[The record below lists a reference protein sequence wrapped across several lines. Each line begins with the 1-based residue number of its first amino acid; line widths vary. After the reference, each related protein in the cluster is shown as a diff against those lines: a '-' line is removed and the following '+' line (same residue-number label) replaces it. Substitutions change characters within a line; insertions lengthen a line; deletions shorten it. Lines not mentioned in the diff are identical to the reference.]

1 MSLAVVIL
9 AAGKGTRMRSRLPK
23 VLHPLAGRPMLQ
35 HVIDS
40 ARALEPSCI
49 IVVHGHGGD
58 QVKAAIPGDD
68 LTWVEQA
75 EQLGTGH
82 AVAQAMPAIREDRVL
97 VLYGDVPLTRPETLE
112 RFAGQADDGNMAL
125 MTLTLDDPG
134 AYGRIVRNEAD
145 EVMRIVEFKDA
156 SDEEKGIQEINT
168 GILAAATAWLNE
180 ALPALSAENAQGEYY
195 LTDVIAMAVDRGMGI
210 RASQPSHSWEVD
222 GINDRVQLAR
232 LERIYQGLLAEE
244 LMRGGVSLADP
255 SRIDIRGE
263 LQCDED
269 VSIDVNCVF
278 EGSVRLGSGTRI
290 GANCVLIDCEL
301 GDDVTVLANSHLEG
315 VNTADAVSIGPFA
328 RLRPGTEMATGSK
341 VGNFVETKK
350 AIVGEGSKINHLTY
364 VGDTRIG
371 RNVNV
376 GAGTITCNYDG
387 VNKFQTVLEDDA
399 FIGSNSSLVAP
410 VTVGRGATVGAG
422 STINRDVPD
431 HQLAVARG
439 KQRNIE
445 GWKRPVKKD

>member
-9 AAGKGTRMRSRLPK
+9 AAGKGTRMRSRQPK

-40 ARALEPSCI
+40 ARGLDPDRI
-49 IVVHGHGGD
+49 IIVHGHGGD

-68 LTWVEQA
+68 LSWVEQA

-82 AVAQAMPAIREDRVL
+82 AVAQAMPEISEDRVL
-97 VLYGDVPLTRPETLE
+97 VLYGDVPLIRTQTLAS
-112 RFAGQADDGNMAL
+112 FAGQADEKNMAL
-125 MTLTLDDPG
+125 MTLTMDDPG

-156 SDEEKGIQEINT
+156 SGEERAIQEINT
-168 GILAAATAWLNE
+168 GILAAGRNWLNE

-210 RASQPSHSWEVD
+210 RASQPEYSWEVD
-222 GINDRVQLAR
+222 GVNDRVQLAR
-232 LERIYQGLLAEE
+232 LERIYQALQAED

-255 SRIDIRGE
+255 ARIDIRGE
-263 LQCDED
+263 LDCRED
-269 VSIDVNCVF
+269 VSIDVNCIF
-278 EGSVRLGSGTRI
+278 EGDSSIGTGTTI
-290 GANCVLIDCEL
+290 GANCVLIDCQL
-301 GDDVTVLANSHLEG
+301 GDNVTVLPNSHLEDVHAG
-315 VNTADAVSIGPFA
+315 DGATIGPFA
-328 RLRPGTEMATGSK
+328 RLRPGTEMAAGSK
-341 VGNFVETKK
+341 VGNFVEIKK
-350 AIVGEGSKINHLTY
+350 AVIGEGSKVNHLTY
-364 VGDTRIG
+364 IGDTRIG

-410 VTVGRGATVGAG
+410 VTVGKGATVGAG
-422 STINRDVPD
+422 STINRDVPEQ
-431 HQLAVARG
+431 QLAVARG

-445 GWKRPVKKD
+445 GWKRPEKKD